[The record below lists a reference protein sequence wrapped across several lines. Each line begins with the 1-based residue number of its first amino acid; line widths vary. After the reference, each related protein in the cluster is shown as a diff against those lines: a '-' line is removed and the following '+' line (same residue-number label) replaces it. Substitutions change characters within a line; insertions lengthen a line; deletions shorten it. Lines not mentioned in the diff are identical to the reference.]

1 MVKRIV
7 VRVVSAILILLAMV
21 LMDKFFNTGLIIS
34 KVNAKSCDIEEVT
47 YVYPWGTD
55 YTPGLVNVQ
64 VNSSSGQGGA
74 TYLAQAILNFNGT
87 YPVSLHDY
95 DYMEVYVPTSLVMTY
110 DATAGLNGNIQT
122 LNVVPLMGTTPNGWV
137 VGNVDMS
144 GISFKFSNDISISS
158 IRLRIPTFNMEFD
171 RENIKV
177 FFNNYWRVTYYS
189 CSDDNALLEEQQ
201 KTNDLIEDSTIDNN
215 KTSSDIDT
223 MKNKVASNGSITQLL
238 TLPITLYQSILNAT
252 SGSCSAINL
261 GSLYN
266 HSLSLPCI
274 NLSNLLGST
283 LYNIIDILCS
293 GLFILAF
300 RKKMVDIFNHMTSL
314 NDRGNELE

>member
-1 MVKRIV
+1 MVKDFKYIIKR
-7 VRVVSAILILLAMV
+7 ILIGVGIALI
-21 LMDKFFNTGLIIS
+21 LMIIKDHGLILQAH
-34 KVNAKSCDIEEVT
+34 AKSCDVEEVT
-47 YVYPWGTD
+47 YIYPWGTD

-64 VNSSSGQGGA
+64 VNSNNVSNGA

-110 DATAGLNGNIQT
+110 DANAALNGNIQT
-122 LNVVPLMGTTPNGWV
+122 FNVVPLMGTTPNGWV

-144 GISFKFSNDISISS
+144 GISFKFSNDVSISS
-158 IRLRIPTFNMEFD
+158 IRLRIPTFNLEFD

-189 CSDDNALLEEQQ
+189 CSDDAALLEEQQ
-201 KTNDLIEDSTIDNN
+201 KTNNLIEDSTIDNN
-215 KTSSDIDT
+215 KASSDIDT
-223 MKNKVASNGSITQLL
+223 MKNKVASNGAITQLL

-252 SGSCSAINL
+252 SGSCSPINL